1 MLTVPLPGTEEGATK
16 TPIRLSV
23 GEGAIV
29 PVLALPPA
37 VPFTSHVN
45 VTVVVVLGLLRVTF
59 AVKSV
64 VTFNPTLTVV
74 GVIEMELTVT
84 APLELPLPP
93 PQDDKPRM
101 PAIARIAKNPPRIL
115 DFNGEPSIRR
125 LRVLF
130 ESTTT
135 LL

>member
-23 GEGAIV
+23 GEAEIV

-37 VPFTSHVN
+37 VPFTSQVN
-45 VTVVVVLGLLRVTF
+45 VTVVVVLGLLRVTS

-64 VTFNPTLTVV
+64 VALSPTLTVV

-84 APLELPLPP
+84 AALELPPP
-93 PQDDKPRM
+93 PQDDTLRT
-101 PAIARIAKNPPRIL
+101 PAIARIAKNPPPTL
-115 DFNGEPSIRR
+115 DFNGEPPIRR
-125 LRVLF
+125 LPVLL